1 MFHSLQSPLRLDLRN
16 QFNTLFEEARRKDSV
31 LTPHPIMRVPLDIV
45 REIFEAAARADPDT
59 PFHLL
64 ETCMAWRTFVLETPS
79 IWKNIHIAV
88 DNDDALKALPAFL
101 LFSKTWKLDVTI
113 IGTHAPES
121 VVDELA
127 QAAHRIHAL
136 DICLHKAAREPF
148 RGLSSAPPDG
158 LCSLSCLAVET
169 HSEPQIRGAKPQTTQ
184 ALERIEQDQNS
195 LDGTDMNLLQ
205 TLPMLT
211 SLTALVLHDM
221 GIVDVPPLEL
231 LSLKSLRIVLRNS
244 AAVLQSLKCE
254 SLQSLDVILEDTSRD
269 GWWDFLLASLVYPQ
283 LVELSVDAT
292 LDREEDDWST
302 PWDFQSRTRLHT
314 RDTISTL
321 TIALAFSDWQ
331 YIWGLGGKAEYL
343 CGYLLDESIACF
355 PYLSNLHILH
365 VPFLHSPFIWPIE
378 QILLTLRKLELNVP
392 AVVYDKPSPVI
403 ELPNLSEL
411 RYYGFVS
418 LQTTRLPS
426 LRTPC
431 LQYLEIM
438 HHQRDVHPIH
448 GQINRYWPGELR
460 KSISGPEF
468 STSKNNS
475 VKDFP
480 EDIEDADPL
489 LPIIHQS
496 FALQELRLYLGD
508 PLRRANINFG
518 STTFPVLKRLYCSIF
533 YLPRIVAPQLEEL
546 HLLWSAKDETRRF
559 DGYPKGD
566 KAQRVL
572 NQLKMLDIYSHANRE
587 FHEVPFKRISV
598 EQWFPYLTSLCMIIF
613 PRGWM
618 CIDHFIDVLSRD
630 PHICPALTTITSPT
644 YPTSW
649 VSLCH
654 CLETRNH
661 LSMRDPS
668 VQAIHTLRFPLAV
681 HQNIHGPLQDALS
694 GEFAAPF
701 VPIPLQPWTLREL
714 QPQIPGSTAHEP
726 PLETACFDCYQSGNT
741 FECERPPI
749 GVRSLDCPRHL
760 GPLSSPG
767 VAITAHR
774 RDISGYLA

>member
-1 MFHSLQSPLRLDLRN
+1 
-16 QFNTLFEEARRKDSV
+16 
-31 LTPHPIMRVPLDIV
+31 MRVPLDIV
-45 REIFEAAARADPDT
+45 REIFEAAARADPDV
-59 PFHLL
+59 PLHLL
-64 ETCMAWRTFVLETPS
+64 ETCTAWRALVLDTPS

-113 IGTHAPES
+113 IGTRAPES

-127 QAAHRIHAL
+127 QAAHRIRAL
-136 DICLHKAAREPF
+136 EICLHKAAREPF

-158 LCSLSCLAVET
+158 LCSLSRLAVET
-169 HSEPQIRGAKPQTTQ
+169 HSVPQTRGEEPHTIQ
-184 ALERIEQDQNS
+184 VLERIEQDQNA
-195 LDGTDMNLLQ
+195 LDGTDLNLLQ

-211 SLTALVLHDM
+211 SLTALVLHDV
-221 GIVDVPPLEL
+221 GIVGVPPLEL
-231 LSLKSLRIVLRNS
+231 LSLKSLRIVLKNS
-244 AAVLQSLKCE
+244 PALLQSLKCE
-254 SLQSLDVILEDTSRD
+254 SLQSLDVILEDTSRG
-269 GWWDFLLASLVYPQ
+269 GWWDLLLASLVYPQ

-302 PWDFQSRTRLHT
+302 PWDFQSRPRLPT

-321 TIALAFSDWQ
+321 TIALTFSDWN
-331 YIWGLGGKAEYL
+331 YLYYPDEKAEYI
-343 CGYLLDESIACF
+343 CGYLLDEFIACF

-365 VPFLHSPFIWPIE
+365 VPFLHSPFIWPMK
-378 QILLTLRKLELNVP
+378 QILLGLRKLELNVP
-392 AVVYDKPSPVI
+392 AAVYDKPSPVI

-411 RYYGFVS
+411 RYYGAVS
-418 LQTTRLPS
+418 PQATRLPG

-438 HHQRDVHPIH
+438 HHFKAVHPVH
-448 GQINRYWPGELR
+448 GQINRYWPGNLR
-460 KSISGPEF
+460 RSIDGGLYSP
-468 STSKNNS
+468 SKNNS

-480 EDIEDADPL
+480 EDIEDVGPL

-496 FALQELRLYLGD
+496 FALQELRLYLRIPRLHESMGFD
-508 PLRRANINFG
+508 
-518 STTFPVLKRLYCSIF
+518 STTFPVLKRLHCSMLYFPMI
-533 YLPRIVAPQLEEL
+533 RAPQLEEL
-546 HLLWSAKDETRRF
+546 YLLCAGHNETRWF
-559 DGYPKGD
+559 DRYPPNK
-566 KAQRVL
+566 KL
-572 NQLKMLDIYSHANRE
+572 NQLKILDLYSHATSA
-587 FHEVPFKRISV
+587 FHEVPFKAINV
-598 EQWFPYLTSLCMIIF
+598 EPWFPYLKSLCTIVF
-613 PRGWM
+613 PRVWM
-618 CIDHFIDVLSRD
+618 CIDRFIDILSRD
-630 PHICPALTTITSPT
+630 PHICPALTTITSST

-668 VQAIHTLRFPLAV
+668 VQAIHTLRFPVAV
-681 HQNIHGPLQDALS
+681 HRNISGPLQDALS

-701 VPIPLQPWTLREL
+701 VPIPLQPWTLPEL

-726 PLETACFDCYQSGNT
+726 PFGTTCFGCCQSGNT
-741 FECERPPI
+741 FECEEQPI
-749 GVRSLDCPRHL
+749 GKGSRRCPRHV

-774 RDISGYLA
+774 GDISGYLA